1 MISELKS
8 TLRAYYALEKAWT
21 SEQKKSDEYLAAV
34 CFFEHMTYRLTEA
47 DKSDRLIGLRMAR
60 RLMKRLFSPS
70 REAILVVHPDQ
81 PTVVLGGIIRTRD
94 IIVNYVNRCTDQP
107 VGTYIAKDFIT
118 GNELPKWAILSTMI
132 PFMIRQSMRAVFSKR
147 RINLAL
153 SIHEVFEI
161 AYLKYYMRSRG
172 IKHIYD
178 WIPYEKDSNFLSL
191 QLMQDGVEVTKIP
204 SPGPLAT
211 HNRIM
216 IGTEIIFSTPYH
228 FEELKR
234 FGDTIRANRFSKWP
248 PQGAEANIHQYLDH
262 PLPPAKTLGFYSH
275 GSWVRKAE
283 RHAQHGRAVDVAEA
297 RILALLGRF
306 ITENPE
312 YKLTIFPHPRER
324 KHSVEMMMQFYRE
337 TIGHN
342 HFEIADKSHGTV
354 ASFHL
359 VDIAIGAFSSI
370 LYERMYCG
378 YKTLIGNIGFH
389 DFPMNG
395 STLNTISFVTYDDM
409 EGLIKT
415 FAIQND
421 DWFFA
426 HTQLD
431 EYRYARFQKKVG

>member
-1 MISELKS
+1 MISELRSVIK
-8 TLRAYYALEKAWT
+8 AYYEIERAWH
-21 SEQKKSDEYLAAV
+21 SENKKTDEYLAAV

-47 DKSDRLIGLRMAR
+47 DKSDQLIGLRMSR
-60 RLMKRLFSPS
+60 RLMKRLFSKS
-70 REAILVVHPDQ
+70 KEAILVVHPEQ
-81 PTVVLGGIIRTRD
+81 PTIVLGGIIRTRD
-94 IIVNYVNRCTDQP
+94 IIVNYVDRCADQP

-118 GNELPKWAILSTMI
+118 GVDLPRWSLLFCMI
-132 PFMIRQSMRAVFSKR
+132 PFMVRQSWRAVISKR
-147 RINLAL
+147 RINFAL

-161 AYLKYYMRSRG
+161 AYLKYYIRTKG

-191 QLMQDGVEVTKIP
+191 QMMKEGAEVTKIP

-234 FGDTIRANRFSKWP
+234 FGDTIRAQKFSKWP
-248 PQGAEANIHQYLDH
+248 PQGAEANIQQYMDH
-262 PLPPAKTLGFYSH
+262 PQPPRFTLGFYSH

-283 RHAQHGRAVDVAEA
+283 KHAQHGRAVDVAEA
-297 RILALLGRF
+297 KILGLLGRF
-306 ITENPE
+306 IQENPE
-312 YKLTIFPHPRER
+312 FKLTIFPHPRER
-324 KHSVEMMMQFYRE
+324 KHSMEMITRFYTT

-342 HFEIADKSHGTV
+342 QFSIVDKSHGTV

-395 STLNTISFVTYDDM
+395 STLNTISFVAYEEM
-409 EGLIKT
+409 QELIKR
-415 FAIQND
+415 FAPQSD
-421 DWFFA
+421 DWFFEQ
-426 HTQLD
+426 TKLD
-431 EYRYARFQKKVG
+431 EYRYTKFQKMAG

>member
-8 TLRAYYALEKAWT
+8 TLRAYSELEDAWL
-21 SEQKKSDEYLAAV
+21 SENKKSDEYLAAV

-47 DKSDRLIGLRMAR
+47 DKLDRLIGLRMSR
-60 RLMKRLFSPS
+60 RLMKRLFSKS
-70 REAILVVHPDQ
+70 ADAVFVMRENE

-94 IIVNYVNRCTDQP
+94 IIVNYVNRCTESP

-118 GNELPKWAILSTMI
+118 GKDLPKWSLLFVML
-132 PFMIRQSMRAVFSKR
+132 PFMIKQSVRSLFSKR

-153 SIHEVFEI
+153 SIHELFEI
-161 AYLKYYMRSRG
+161 AYLKYYVRVNG
-172 IKHIYD
+172 IRHIFD

-191 QLMQDGVEVTKIP
+191 QLMSAGVEVTKIP

-216 IGTEIIFSTPYH
+216 IGTEVIFSTPYH

-234 FGDTIRANRFSKWP
+234 FGDTIRAKRFAKWP
-248 PQGAEANIHQYLDH
+248 PQGAEANIRQYLDH
-262 PLPPAKTLGFYSH
+262 PLPKPKSLGFYSH

-283 RHAQHGRAVDVAEA
+283 KHAQHGRAVDVAEE

-306 ITENPE
+306 TSEFPQ
-312 YKLTIFPHPRER
+312 YQLTIFPHPRER
-324 KHSVEMMMQFYRE
+324 KHSAEGMIQFYRE
-337 TIGHN
+337 TIGHDRFIISDPSN
-342 HFEIADKSHGTV
+342 GTA

-395 STLNTISFVTYDDM
+395 STLNNIAFVTYEDM
-409 EGLIKT
+409 KELIQK
-415 FAIQND
+415 FSQESD
-421 DWFFA
+421 DWFFQN
-426 HTQLD
+426 TGLN
-431 EYRYARFQKKVG
+431 EYRYSKFQKQEV